1 MEYLNSS
8 LAVTPDEEV
17 AEAPVVTTGITD
29 AATAQTAATRQTF
42 LCTIFP
48 SWPEN
53 PTFNYDRTAH
63 EHVTAETA
71 LTKSVLRLTLK
82 RRTETLR
89 VIGSASESA
98 TSDRTGN

>member
-29 AATAQTAATRQTF
+29 AAIAQTAATRQTF

-53 PTFNYDRTAH
+53 PIFNYDRTAH
-63 EHVTAETA
+63 ELVTAETA
-71 LTKSVLRLTLK
+71 LTEKHAATHSQASNRDAPSHRLGK
-82 RRTETLR
+82 RIRH
-89 VIGSASESA
+89 I
-98 TSDRTGN
+98 